1 MLIDTLSWFIT
12 RSYPSFA
19 YVVIA
24 SGALMGISMGA
35 QIVISLYQMWFEQ
48 GKLALSASQQETLS
62 QYQTCANDH
71 AKRFLISCYAN
82 FCQYAPIVWREMKIA
97 TASVMQKTLNY
108 IKTFTR

>member
-1 MLIDTLSWFIT
+1 
-12 RSYPSFA
+12 
-19 YVVIA
+19 VVIA

-48 GKLALSASQQETLS
+48 GKLPLSVSQQATLS

-71 AKRFLISCYAN
+71 AKRFLMRCYAN
-82 FCQYAPIVWREMKIA
+82 FCQYAPIVWREMKLA
-97 TASVMQKTLNY
+97 TTSVTQKTLNY